1 MKIQDAPILARSDM
15 LPDQL
20 FEHMNPKGPTHAP
33 VKVETQVKHAAP
45 VRSFR
50 MQPLVNP
57 LLQKPSRVSP
67 KKSSEVRGSAQAW
80 KPPPAFV
87 PGIPFQAVTTNP
99 TTTQEKLSTPQ
110 LGREVGNSTA
120 GSIHIA
126 DIDPAIWRAKSSS
139 TQAAP
144 MEPYPESH
152 SNPPAPKH
160 SRSGVRN
167 RPAATPDVSVPMR
180 GIPSMPMMGPD
191 DQNFQIEPRVS
202 ANPNWTSGYYPPLFQ
217 QQGVVRNSPEQ
228 YLHPANLIGSSPNTS
243 RNRSASNAAPVLL
256 TSTRGVYIRG
266 LPANITRSQLCAN
279 IRGGAIERF
288 TLLTVDDKLD
298 AAVFFITTEA
308 AKAYKQF
315 TNGVGGIWWNPKDH
329 HNSFPSFTAF
339 IGPECCGYDRLSDS
353 VRKAVDN
360 ENATRCVVAFGIPE
374 ILSIEGIIQR
384 LQRAIHPHKVEI
396 ESFTDT
402 TAVVGPG
409 GPEHKRMTIIRFTS
423 ITMALRAR
431 RYFKETSMFQGMTV
445 HFAPDECAGP
455 LSELSVKW
463 NKELHTSNLMRPS
476 RRNLHGEFAVGMNE
490 LASRMDGAGGRKKR
504 A

>member
-1 MKIQDAPILARSDM
+1 
-15 LPDQL
+15 
-20 FEHMNPKGPTHAP
+20 
-33 VKVETQVKHAAP
+33 
-45 VRSFR
+45 
-50 MQPLVNP
+50 
-57 LLQKPSRVSP
+57 
-67 KKSSEVRGSAQAW
+67 
-80 KPPPAFV
+80 
-87 PGIPFQAVTTNP
+87 
-99 TTTQEKLSTPQ
+99 
-110 LGREVGNSTA
+110 
-120 GSIHIA
+120 
-126 DIDPAIWRAKSSS
+126 
-139 TQAAP
+139 
-144 MEPYPESH
+144 MEPYLESH
-152 SNPPAPKH
+152 FNPSAPKH
-160 SRSGVRN
+160 SRSSVSN
-167 RPAATPDVSVPMR
+167 RPAVTSDVPVPMR
-180 GIPSMPMMGPD
+180 GTSSMSIMEPH

-202 ANPNWTSGYYPPLFQ
+202 ANPNWTSGHYPPLSQ
-217 QQGVVRNSPEQ
+217 QQRVVITSPEQ
-228 YLHPANLIGSSPNTS
+228 YLHPANPMGSSPNAS
-243 RNRSASNAAPVLL
+243 RNRSTSNAAPVLL
-256 TSTRGVYIRG
+256 TATRGVYIRG

-288 TLLTVDDKLD
+288 ALLAVDDKLD

-315 TNGVGGIWWNPKDH
+315 TNGVGGIWWSPKDH

-374 ILSIEGIIQR
+374 ILGIESIIQR

-402 TAVVGPG
+402 TAVIGPG

-431 RYFKETSMFQGMTV
+431 RYFDETSMFQGMTV
-445 HFAPDECAGP
+445 HFAPDECAGS
-455 LSELSVKW
+455 LNELSVKW

-490 LASRMDGAGGRKKR
+490 LVGRMEGAGGRKKR
-504 A
+504 S